1 MNTEAGTA
9 SAQPTTDVSGLG
21 LAPRINTT
29 VTHPARRYGYW
40 LGGKDHFAA
49 DRESG
54 DRIAAAFPGIRIA
67 VRENRRF
74 LGRAVTYLA
83 GEAGIAQFL
92 DIGTGIPEADNT
104 HEVAQRVNP
113 RCRVVYVDNDPIVLA
128 HARAL
133 LTSTPAGATA
143 YLDADL
149 RDPDRILNHP
159 DLAHTLDLGRPVAL
173 MLIAILHFL
182 TDVDDPYRI
191 VAHLVDALP
200 SGSYLAVSHT
210 TYDFMPPDTIAAL
223 DAATAH
229 ERFQA
234 RTREQFAQFF
244 DGLDLVEPGIV
255 TTAQWR
261 PIPQNQSQPTAM
273 EAAAYAALAR
283 IP

>member
-1 MNTEAGTA
+1 MKPEADPAADQPSANVPALALA
-9 SAQPTTDVSGLG
+9 SRIDTT
-21 LAPRINTT
+21 TT
-29 VTHPARRYGYW
+29 HSARRYGYW

-54 DRIAAAFPGIRIA
+54 DTIAAAFPHIRTA

-74 LGRAVTYLA
+74 LHRAVTYLA
-83 GEAGIAQFL
+83 GEVGIAQFL
-92 DIGTGIPEADNT
+92 DIGTGIPTADNT
-104 HEVAQRVNP
+104 HEVAQRITP
-113 RCRVVYVDNDPIVLA
+113 TCRVVYADNDPIVLA

-149 RDPDRILNHP
+149 RDPDQILNHP
-159 DLAHTLDLGRPVAL
+159 DLAHTLDLGKPVAL

-182 TDVDDPYRI
+182 TDADDPYRI
-191 VAHLVDALP
+191 VAHLVDAMP
-200 SGSYLAVSHT
+200 PGSYLTVSHT
-210 TYDFMPPDTIAAL
+210 TYDFMPADTIAAL

-234 RTREQFAQFF
+234 RTREQVARFF

-255 TTAQWR
+255 TTTQWR
-261 PIPQNQSQPTAM
+261 PVPQPEPQPTPM